1 LTGLVLGCFCCLGL
15 GLVAEHGFKRDYT
28 GREGM
33 LRDGKTNL
41 LLLPLPISILNGFV
55 LGCFSFLGL
64 KMFADESAK
73 KGLDKENLLL
83 PIVCGKEVHFWESWL
98 KTNHQ
103 QASECLGWIFKLK
116 SNQHMLISIVV
127 LEE

>member
-1 LTGLVLGCFCCLGL
+1 LTGLGLGCFCCLGL

-33 LRDGKTNL
+33 LRDGKTT
-41 LLLPLPISILNGFV
+41 LLPLPISIFNGFV

-64 KMFADESAK
+64 EMFADFSAK

-83 PIVCGKEVHFWESWL
+83 LFVCG
-98 KTNHQ
+98 
-103 QASECLGWIFKLK
+103 
-116 SNQHMLISIVV
+116 
-127 LEE
+127 